1 LNSKISLPPRIEKL
15 AAEHDVAGFTSGSE
29 PLDRFLTNYA
39 LTNQKSG
46 SSQTYVALVG
56 SAVVGYYSL
65 TVGNVLYDDAPKR
78 LAKGLP
84 RHPVPVILLA
94 RLAIHKDWQGQRLGS
109 GLMLDAIRRTVQAA
123 DIAGIRA
130 LLVHAKDDSAKAF
143 YEHFGFEAF
152 TSEPMTLY
160 RLLKDIRLMLES

>member
-1 LNSKISLPPRIEKL
+1 MSRPIAPKPHIEKL
-15 AAEHDVAGFTSGSE
+15 GAEHELSHFDCGSE
-29 PLDRFLTNYA
+29 PLNRFLTAYA
-39 LTNQKSG
+39 ITNQKSG
-46 SSQTYVALVG
+46 SSQTYVALIG

-65 TVGNVLYDDAPKR
+65 TVGQVLYDDAPKR

-84 RHPVPVILLA
+84 RHPVPTILLA
-94 RLAIHKDWQGQRLGS
+94 RLAIHKDFHGQKLGS
-109 GLMLDAIRRTVQAA
+109 GLLLDAIRRTLQAS

-130 LLVHAKDDSAKAF
+130 LLVHAKDENAKAF

-152 TSEPMTLY
+152 TGEPLTLY